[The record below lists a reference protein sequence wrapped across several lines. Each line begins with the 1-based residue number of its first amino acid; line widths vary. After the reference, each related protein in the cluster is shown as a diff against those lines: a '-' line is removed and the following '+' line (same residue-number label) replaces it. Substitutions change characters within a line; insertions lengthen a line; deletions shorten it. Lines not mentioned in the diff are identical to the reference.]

1 MLAFFCHRKHSILT
15 TFSSVLQFIESVAAW
30 RSLVDGPV
38 TKLTCLCILGNYM
51 VMFNLTGSASPA
63 T

>member
-1 MLAFFCHRKHSILT
+1 M
-15 TFSSVLQFIESVAAW
+15 
-30 RSLVDGPV
+30 DGPV

-63 T
+63 TLEPHSCCDYLCKSYPIAMTRLS

>member
-1 MLAFFCHRKHSILT
+1 M
-15 TFSSVLQFIESVAAW
+15 
-30 RSLVDGPV
+30 DGPV